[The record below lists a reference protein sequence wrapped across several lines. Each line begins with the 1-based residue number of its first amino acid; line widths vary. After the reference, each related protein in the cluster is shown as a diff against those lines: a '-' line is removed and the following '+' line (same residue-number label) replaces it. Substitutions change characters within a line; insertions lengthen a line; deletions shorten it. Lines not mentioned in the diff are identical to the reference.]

1 MITPL
6 IFATNNNHKLMEVR
20 SILGPDFQVLSLA
33 DVDFHDDI
41 PETQNTIEGNAEQ
54 KARYVFERLK
64 MPCLADDSGLEVNAL
79 NGEPGVRSARYAGAH
94 GNSAENIR
102 LLLKKLEGVEDR
114 SARFKCVLAYIDNAG
129 DLHLFEGIVNGTLL
143 TETRGQ
149 GGFGYD
155 PLFVPDGHT
164 RTFAEM
170 ADEEKNAISHRANA
184 LRKFTEFLK
193 AKA

>member
-1 MITPL
+1 L